1 MNNLDYLN
9 SLPNDSDYDV
19 PERIVCAANQYKDHL
34 NQNVIV
40 AGVRHA
46 CNVMY
51 NSWTAYNS
59 GENVVYEDTE
69 VQGFLTNKH
78 RFVDRKE
85 AWKIAL
91 EQKQI
96 VRLVGGNL
104 PQGVLYSE
112 NLY

>member
-1 MNNLDYLN
+1 MDNLDYLN
-9 SLPNDSDYDV
+9 SLPNDSEYVV
-19 PERIVCAANQYKDHL
+19 PERIVCAANKYG
-34 NQNVIV
+34 NVV
-40 AGVRHA
+40 LAGVRHGCDNMFSLYELVDGDLQFDA
-46 CNVMY
+46 CPC
-51 NSWTAYNS
+51 SK
-59 GENVVYEDTE
+59 EE
-69 VQGFLTNKH
+69 QGFLTNKH